1 MQLIEETDVDVDGIV
16 FQKQFLLLLDLEG
29 AGDDLLP
36 EIFRPKS
43 AGK

>member
-1 MQLIEETDVDVDGIV
+1 MQLIIEMDVHVDGLV
-16 FQKQFLLLLDLEG
+16 FQRQFLLLLDLEG

-36 EIFRPKS
+36 AIFRPKS